1 MKKNK
6 NIFEILKNLTPEQT
20 KIYIALDKL
29 SSKNGYSYITP
40 KSLAKKIGL
49 DEQET
54 YENIHKLIKNNS
66 IYFIDLK
73 EKETK
78 KLLERRFYTN
88 KFNFFKDSRNKDKL
102 IPTMQ
107 VINDLKE
114 KAKAE
119 DMEKQAEAKERRF
132 YTNKFNFFKD
142 SRNKDKLIP
151 TMQVINDLK
160 EKAKAE
166 DMEKQAEAKRKLE
179 EIELNNLVDEYWENM
194 DNIMYNELY
203 IKAEEKYA
211 KSVTGTNKLQND
223 FQIACFERLA
233 PIYMKMLIKEKL
245 ALDMGKEIPDLFG
258 ATTPAKKTSED
269 KKIPDTFE
277 EKLQQSWDDFEFYR

>member
-1 MKKNK
+1 MKKIK
-6 NIFEILKNLTPEQT
+6 NVFDILKDLTYEQM
-20 KIYIALDKL
+20 KVYMALDSL
-29 SSKNGYSYITP
+29 SKKNGYSYITT
-40 KSLAKKIGL
+40 KSLSKRL
-49 DEQET
+49 NLNEQKVYKSISE
-54 YENIHKLIKNNS
+54 LIKKGNLF
-66 IYFIDLK
+66 FIDLK
-73 EKETK
+73 EKETNR
-78 KLLERRFYTN
+78 LL
-88 KFNFFKDSRNKDKL
+88 
-102 IPTMQ
+102 
-107 VINDLKE
+107 
-114 KAKAE
+114 
-119 DMEKQAEAKERRF
+119 ERRF

-211 KSVTGTNKLQND
+211 KSVTGTNRLQND
-223 FQIACFERLA
+223 FQVACFERLA

-258 ATTPAKKTSED
+258 TTAPPKTLSEEKKVTE
-269 KKIPDTFE
+269 TFE
-277 EKLQQSWDDFEFYR
+277 EKLQQRWEDFEFYR